1 MSMEEKNGECRCPD
15 INEMKR
21 NGVSGRRK
29 SKIKGVIK
37 HGGEKSQM
45 IIHGKDIGVKYY
57 L

>member
-1 MSMEEKNGECRCPD
+1 MSMEEKNGECRSPD

-21 NGVSGRRK
+21 NEVPGRGK

-45 IIHGKDIGVKYY
+45 IIHRKDTGVKYY